1 VRPALKPGLLPVWR
15 DRDTL
20 QIGIDPRRAVALT
33 GMAGAAWVISLLDG
47 SRDRAQVIAAA
58 SDRGMPAQ
66 LADRVLTLLAAG
78 GALDDFPTGTYRV
91 LPRQLRTLL
100 APELA
105 AASLA
110 HGDSDGGART
120 LARRRAAH
128 VRIMG
133 SGRLEPV
140 IANILTESGIGRV
153 DSTAALGRE
162 GNGRAQR
169 VDGQG
174 QGAGTQARGKGTQAR
189 GADAQARGADA
200 QARGADA
207 QARGADA
214 QARGAGLPVRGTDG
228 QARGAD
234 GLGQWADALGRG
246 TGALGQGL
254 EQQADIPGRGLAGIT
269 GPGREL
275 AVTTP
280 DLGQGLAA
288 APTGRARGAGGTRSG
303 PARARAAREH
313 TTRAHGTRPDL
324 AVLIGIPDPELAARL
339 MRERIPHLAVSASE
353 AIGVVGPLVL
363 PGRSA
368 CLRCLDLART
378 DRDPAWPLIL
388 AQLASR
394 QADPPACDA
403 ALAAAVAAHATAQ
416 ALAFIDRPTQAGPVT
431 NGTLELV
438 LPGWQWRR
446 RTWSPHLDCACGRR
460 TPA

>member
-1 VRPALKPGLLPVWR
+1 LRRPSASVRRPLAGRPEAAVGQRAGFAGIVGPACHACRVRPALKPGLLPVWR

-33 GMAGAAWVISLLDG
+33 GMAGAAWVIGLLDG

-58 SDRGMPAQ
+58 GDRGMPAQ

-91 LPRQLRTLL
+91 LPRQLRTML

-133 SGRLEPV
+133 SGRLESG
-140 IANILTESGIGRV
+140 IAGILTASGIGWV
-153 DSTAALGRE
+153 DSTAALAQEGDGR
-162 GNGRAQR
+162 
-169 VDGQG
+169 
-174 QGAGTQARGKGTQAR
+174 AR
-189 GADAQARGADA
+189 GADTLRQGADT
-200 QARGADA
+200 
-207 QARGADA
+207 
-214 QARGAGLPVRGTDG
+214 LERGTDTLG
-228 QARGAD
+228 QGADTLERGA
-234 GLGQWADALGRG
+234 
-246 TGALGQGL
+246 GALGQRL
-254 EQQADIPGRGLAGIT
+254 ERGAGIRGRGLAGT
-269 GPGREL
+269 TPGR
-275 AVTTP
+275 
-280 DLGQGLAA
+280 GRGLAA
-288 APTGRARGAGGTRSG
+288 TPPGRARGPTGARSG
-303 PARARAAREH
+303 PARARAGREQM
-313 TTRAHGTRPDL
+313 TRAHGTRPDL

-339 MRERIPHLAVSASE
+339 MREQIPHLAVSASE

-416 ALAFIDRPTQAGPVT
+416 ALAFIDRPAQDGPVT

-438 LPGWQWRR
+438 LPAWQWRR
-446 RTWSPHLDCACGRR
+446 RTWPPHLDCACGRR
-460 TPA
+460 APA

>member
-1 VRPALKPGLLPVWR
+1 MRQLPASVLAAAGQRAGFAGNVGPACHACRVRPALKPGLLPVWR

-58 SDRGMPAQ
+58 GDRGMPAQ

-91 LPRQLRTLL
+91 LPRQLRALL

-110 HGDSDGGART
+110 YGDSDGGART

-133 SGRLEPV
+133 GGRLEPG
-140 IANILTESGIGRV
+140 IAGILTESGIGRV
-153 DSTAALGRE
+153 DSAAAPGRE
-162 GNGRAQR
+162 ADTQAQEADTQAQEAGTPGRGA
-169 VDGQG
+169 GTLG
-174 QGAGTQARGKGTQAR
+174 QGADAR
-189 GADAQARGADA
+189 
-200 QARGADA
+200 
-207 QARGADA
+207 
-214 QARGAGLPVRGTDG
+214 
-228 QARGAD
+228 
-234 GLGQWADALGRG
+234 
-246 TGALGQGL
+246 
-254 EQQADIPGRGLAGIT
+254 GRGLAGT
-269 GPGREL
+269 TPGR
-275 AVTTP
+275 
-280 DLGQGLAA
+280 GRGLAA
-288 APTGRARGAGGTRSG
+288 TPPGRVRGPAGTRSG
-303 PARARAAREH
+303 PARERAAREH
-313 TTRAHGTRPDL
+313 TTRARGTRPDL

-416 ALAFIDRPTQAGPVT
+416 ALAFIDRPAQAGPVI

-438 LPGWQWRR
+438 LPAWQWRR
-446 RTWSPHLDCACGRR
+446 RTWPPHLDCACGRR
-460 TPA
+460 APA

>member
-58 SDRGMPAQ
+58 GDRGMPAQ

-78 GALDDFPTGTYRV
+78 GALDDFPTGAYRV
-91 LPRQLRTLL
+91 LPRQLRTML

-133 SGRLEPV
+133 SGRLESG
-140 IANILTESGIGRV
+140 IAGILTASGIGRV
-153 DSTAALGRE
+153 DSTAALARE
-162 GNGRAQR
+162 GDGLAQAADILER
-169 VDGQG
+169 GASALGQE
-174 QGAGTQARGKGTQAR
+174 ADVLER
-189 GADAQARGADA
+189 GADALERGADTL
-200 QARGADA
+200 G
-207 QARGADA
+207 
-214 QARGAGLPVRGTDG
+214 RGAG
-228 QARGAD
+228 
-234 GLGQWADALGRG
+234 
-246 TGALGQGL
+246 GQGL
-254 EQQADIPGRGLAGIT
+254 EQGADIRGRGLAGT
-269 GPGREL
+269 APGR
-275 AVTTP
+275 
-280 DLGQGLAA
+280 GRGLAA
-288 APTGRARGAGGTRSG
+288 TPPGRARGPAATRSG
-303 PARARAAREH
+303 PARARTAREH
-313 TTRAHGTRPDL
+313 MTRARGTRPDL

-416 ALAFIDRPTQAGPVT
+416 ALAFIDRPAQAGPVT

-438 LPGWQWRR
+438 LPAWQWRR
-446 RTWSPHLDCACGRR
+446 RTWPPHLDCTCGRR
-460 TPA
+460 APA